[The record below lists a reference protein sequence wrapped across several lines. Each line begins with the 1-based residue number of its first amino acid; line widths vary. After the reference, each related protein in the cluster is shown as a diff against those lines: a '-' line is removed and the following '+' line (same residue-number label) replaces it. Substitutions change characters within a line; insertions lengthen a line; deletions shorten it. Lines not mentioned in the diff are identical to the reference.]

1 MMDECGADSDNDNDK
16 PHIHHGPLLSSPLLS
31 ETLTHVSRYSVSG
44 RWLTCSPKQALH
56 IHAHMHMYLHMQKQ
70 KQPWQPKGMARQRF
84 GGE

>member
-1 MMDECGADSDNDNDK
+1 MNAEQIAITITIS
-16 PHIHHGPLLSSPLLS
+16 HASITVLSSPLSS
-31 ETLTHVSRYSVSG
+31 ETLTHLSRYSVFG

-70 KQPWQPKGMARQRF
+70 KQKQPWQPKGMARQRF